1 MKEILE
7 KLNQEVGI
15 IGSMV
20 ITPDGMMVSAA
31 LGSGLEEDRVA
42 AIVSSLLVSVRRC
55 LLELKTPGCAGSC
68 ILSAAEGKILF
79 FDMGNAFLVVV
90 ADKDIKLDAGIV
102 AIRSAIH
109 RIRNRKVA

>member
-20 ITPDGMMVSAA
+20 ITPDGIMVSAA
-31 LGSGLEEDRVA
+31 LGPGLEEDRVA

-55 LLELKTPGCAGSC
+55 LNDLKAHGSVVSC
-68 ILSAAEGKILF
+68 VLNAHRGKILF
-79 FDMGNAFLVVV
+79 YDMGNCFLVVV
-90 ADKDIKLDAGIV
+90 AHSDIKLDATV
-102 AIRSAIH
+102 VPIRSAIH
-109 RIRNRKVA
+109 KIKNRRVA